1 MNRNSGT
8 TESWG
13 TVQMKVITDMVQS
26 FQKKS
31 KRLIEDIG
39 AVWLQLNAI
48 QGTLKVT
55 HNPLDYQSEK
65 QKWDAQKSKDEHFE
79 KAEEQGWINTDE
91 AAQGALGVEKATGEK
106 SSGNSNNSNNNDN
119 NDNKKKKKDK

>member
-13 TVQMKVITDMVQS
+13 TVQMKVITDMVKS
-26 FQKKS
+26 FQNKS
-31 KRLIEDIG
+31 KRLVEDIG
-39 AVWLQLNAI
+39 AIWLQLNGI

-65 QKWDAQKSKDEHFE
+65 QKWDAQLQKDSHFE
-79 KAEEQGWINTDE
+79 KAEQQGWINTDE
-91 AAQGALGVEKATGEK
+91 AAQGALGVEKATGQK
-106 SSGNSNNSNNNDN
+106 SSEENNNNSNNDN
-119 NDNKKKKKDK
+119 NNNKKKKDK